1 MLDFS
6 FRNTIKRLLHPRYR
20 VFKNIAF
27 LMGLL
32 APVRRLRDRF
42 VQLQR
47 KLDYD
52 TQFNS
57 QTLSI
62 EARLNEEYNLPLG
75 TIYIKTIS
83 RVDNGTYISWL
94 SENQAPVYTRWLSE
108 TNSAPVYT
116 RWLSE
121 SAQTG
126 ANIEFIVWVPL
137 ALNFDLERMKAIIN
151 LYKLAGKRYAIQR
164 Y

>member
-1 MLDFS
+1 
-6 FRNTIKRLLHPRYR
+6 
-20 VFKNIAF
+20 
-27 LMGLL
+27 MGFL
-32 APVRRLRDRF
+32 APARRKRDRF
-42 VQLQR
+42 VQLQN
-47 KLDYD
+47 KLNYD

-62 EARLNEEYNLPLG
+62 EARLNEEYNLASG
-75 TIYIKTIS
+75 TIYIETVS
-83 RVDNGTYISWL
+83 RVNDAIYISWL
-94 SENQAPVYTRWLSE
+94 SENQTPIHTRWFSETSATPIYTRWLSE
-108 TNSAPVYT
+108 PSQ
-116 RWLSE
+116 S
-121 SAQTG
+121 G